1 MKLLYSYANLLAI
14 FNHRVISGV
23 HATINNN
30 NRQLQLNQAEAAK
43 RVDNAVDEAM
53 LSVEKG
59 DVTGIAFPLNYIL
72 SSSGTQQLTVNLRL
86 PGVDRNQNMLVDTGT
101 YVAEKPYLR
110 FCPLLI
116 SYVSILK
123 HSSLHTVTTSSTGSS
138 SLAFCNKSLAEE
150 ATDIT
155 KINYVQCN
163 QYDGGATTSCPDGVG
178 VGD

>member
-1 MKLLYSYANLLAI
+1 MKLVYSYANLLAI
-14 FNHRVISGV
+14 FNHHVISGV

-30 NRQLQLNQAEAAK
+30 DRQLLLNQAEAAK
-43 RVDNAVDEAM
+43 RIDDAVDQAM

-59 DVTGIAFPLNYIL
+59 DVTGIAFPLNYVAL

-101 YVAEKPYLR
+101 YVAEKRSY

-123 HSSLHTVTTSSTGSS
+123 HSSL
-138 SLAFCNKSLAEE
+138 L
-150 ATDIT
+150 
-155 KINYVQCN
+155 
-163 QYDGGATTSCPDGVG
+163 
-178 VGD
+178 